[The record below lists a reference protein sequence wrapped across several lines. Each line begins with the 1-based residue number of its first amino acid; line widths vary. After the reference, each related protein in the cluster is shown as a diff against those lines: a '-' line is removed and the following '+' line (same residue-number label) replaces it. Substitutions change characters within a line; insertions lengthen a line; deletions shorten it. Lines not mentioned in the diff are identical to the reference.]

1 MFPRVLRQIRLKVRL
16 HRYVMTLHA
25 EEEMNE
31 DRLSILDVE
40 QVVWRG
46 KIIERQRDKVSGEWK
61 YLVFGPTSE
70 GEPAVVVG
78 KLSVTGK
85 FVIITVYRE

>member
-1 MFPRVLRQIRLKVRL
+1 MIPQLVLTYVSRVLRQIRLKVRL

-25 EEEMNE
+25 EEEMNQ

-46 KIIERQRDKVSGEWK
+46 KIIERQRDKVTASGSICVWSD
-61 YLVFGPTSE
+61 L
-70 GEPAVVVG
+70 
-78 KLSVTGK
+78 
-85 FVIITVYRE
+85 